1 MGVRHLSVEAA
12 TAHLSLSVKE
22 VSCFRLAFWLC
33 LCLWSQ
39 TQRFQ
44 TDVPRASEIQCV
56 FVSSGSWGIPVL
68 QERGLSVKQCVI
80 LFCRGKQVFNIS
92 GKTEIREL
100 WGW

>member
-22 VSCFRLAFWLC
+22 VSCFKLAIWLC

-44 TDVPRASEIQCV
+44 TDVPRPEIRCV
-56 FVSSGSWGIPVL
+56 FAFSGSWGIPVL
-68 QERGLSVKQCVI
+68 QESALGEGVCHFVL
-80 LFCRGKQVFNIS
+80 
-92 GKTEIREL
+92 
-100 WGW
+100 